1 MNQENQNRMT
11 ASAGKSSFT
20 CKQPSVCK
28 WPINWWEPD
37 VPVYSRCLP
46 SCPAFDGLID
56 GTGLQQRGCCL
67 PGRKPSLS
75 QPWQFLSPAYLLL
88 FPEKDI
94 PLVNEV
100 KDGPLAMNE
109 VTQTQ
114 KPDPPHPTRV
124 HALVPDVLRELQ
136 HHQHEIKCRTE
147 EQRSFLQT
155 YWLLIFKNRK
165 NRNKRY

>member
-28 WPINWWEPD
+28 WPINWLEPD

-109 VTQTQ
+109 VTRTQ
-114 KPDPPHPTRV
+114 KPDPPHPNTGTC
-124 HALVPDVLRELQ
+124 AGPWCAQ
-136 HHQHEIKCRTE
+136 GAPT
-147 EQRSFLQT
+147 SPT
-155 YWLLIFKNRK
+155 W
-165 NRNKRY
+165 NKMQDRRAVKLSPNILAINI